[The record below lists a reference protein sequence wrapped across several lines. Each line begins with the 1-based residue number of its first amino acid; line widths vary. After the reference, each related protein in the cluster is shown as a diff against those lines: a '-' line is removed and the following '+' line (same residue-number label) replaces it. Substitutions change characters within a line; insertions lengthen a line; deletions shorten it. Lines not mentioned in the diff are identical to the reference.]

1 MINFITN
8 LLLNKYK
15 DYIYN
20 AIFIVINKYIK
31 IIRYFLIIK
40 KIDSIKLLD
49 LFYNEIIFKFN
60 KFNNIVINRKSIFI
74 NTF

>member
-1 MINFITN
+1 M
-8 LLLNKYK
+8 
-15 DYIYN
+15 
-20 AIFIVINKYIK
+20 IFIIINKYIK

-40 KIDSIKLLD
+40 KINFIKLLN

-60 KFNNIVINRKSIFI
+60 KFNNIIINRESIFI